1 MKIAIVGASGEVGR
15 MMITCLEEFD
25 LKVEVLDLYA
35 SERSAGQTL
44 YFGDR
49 PIEVKL
55 LEENSLLRHYDY
67 VLFSAGA
74 GVALSYA
81 PIATKACNVVI
92 DNSSAFRG
100 DGNIPLVVPEINGSL
115 ITGYS
120 GIIAN
125 PNCTTIQ
132 MVLPL
137 AVLDGLYGLK
147 KVVVSTYQAVSG
159 SGHKGIS
166 TLERQR
172 AGSRDK
178 GIYPEII
185 DLNVIPQIGSFQD
198 NGYSQE
204 EEKLKHETRKIL
216 SKPDLEVCATT
227 VRVPVIYGHSES
239 VYAEF
244 DQAVDLGEAAEALK
258 NAESIEFD
266 ENTYVTPLDLC
277 SSNSSHVCR
286 LRYGTDKSSICFWNV
301 GHNVRLGAATNA
313 VRILIRH
320 AQKEGLL

>member
-25 LKVEVLDLYA
+25 LKVETLDLYA
-35 SERSAGQTL
+35 SGRSAGQTL

-49 PIEVKL
+49 SLEVQL
-55 LEENSLLRHYDY
+55 LTKSALLKHYDY

-74 GVALSYA
+74 GVARTFA
-81 PIATKACNVVI
+81 PVATEACNVVI

-100 DGNIPLVVPEINGSL
+100 DENVPLVVPEINGDL
-115 ITGYS
+115 ITGYC

-137 AVLDGLYGLK
+137 AVLDSLYNLK
-147 KVVVSTYQAVSG
+147 KVVVSTYQSVSG
-159 SGHKGIS
+159 SGHKGIE

-172 AGSRDK
+172 AGSKDK

-185 DLNVIPQIGSFQD
+185 DLNVLPQIGAFQD
-198 NGYSQE
+198 NGFSQE

-216 SKPDLEVCATT
+216 CRQDIDICATT

-244 DQAVDLGEAAEALK
+244 ERPVDLAEAAEALK
-258 NAESIEFD
+258 SAESIEFD
-266 ENTYVTPLDLC
+266 ENTYMTPLDLG

-286 LRYGTDKSSICFWNV
+286 LRHGTGPRSVCFWNV

-313 VRILIRH
+313 VRILVKH